1 MKRFAAT
8 IGMALVALS
17 VVSGCHH
24 ETSKV
29 DGIPTDLRVGIAP
42 VYPPLAFKDHGE
54 LKGVEADFA
63 HMLAP
68 DLKIKVTLVEL
79 TWDELIPALVDGR
92 IDVIM
97 SGMSITEERSKLVT
111 FTQPYLRVGQ
121 MALIRRADYNR
132 YRDYATFDLPA
143 TRVGYHTDTTGELYV
158 RRKLAHA
165 TLRGF
170 DSPEAGIAALRAGD
184 IDVFIHD
191 APTIWRVTGG
201 FEKKDPELIGRY
213 RMLTEEYLAW
223 AVRKGDEPLR
233 ERLNSTLLHW
243 QNTDQVETE
252 LDKWI
257 PVRKVSLDLKA
268 PK

>member
-1 MKRFAAT
+1 MNRCAMMIAT
-8 IGMALVALS
+8 AVVALS
-17 VVSGCHH
+17 VASGCHH
-24 ETSKV
+24 GTSNSA
-29 DGIPTDLRVGIAP
+29 GIPSNLRVGIAP

-54 LKGVEADFA
+54 LKGVEVDFA
-63 HMLAP
+63 HLLAP

-92 IDVIM
+92 IDAIM

-111 FTQPYLRVGQ
+111 FTHPYLRVGQ

-132 YRDYATFDLPA
+132 FRDYATMNLSA
-143 TRVGYHTDTTGELYV
+143 TRVGFHNDTTGERYV
-158 RRKLAHA
+158 RRKLSHA

-170 DSPEAGIAALRAGD
+170 DSPDAGVAALRAGE

-201 FEKKDPELIGRY
+201 FEQKETQLMGRY

-243 QNTDQVETE
+243 QNTDQVESE